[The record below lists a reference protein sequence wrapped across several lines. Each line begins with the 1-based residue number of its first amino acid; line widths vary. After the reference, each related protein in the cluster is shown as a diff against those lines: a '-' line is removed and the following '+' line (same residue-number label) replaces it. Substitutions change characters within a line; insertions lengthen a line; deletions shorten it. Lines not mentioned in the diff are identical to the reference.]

1 MKRNLLIRNV
11 NKISCTSCLEKTCT
25 NGHFKKI
32 SSSLSISIG
41 VTLKGAER
49 YVVMTGHNA
58 MSHLLSDIQI
68 RAGMVG
74 QFGDEVV
81 ANFKGECF

>member
-1 MKRNLLIRNV
+1 MSSAAGLNIL
-11 NKISCTSCLEKTCT
+11 KT
-25 NGHFKKI
+25 I
-32 SSSLSISIG
+32 YSLLSIFIG
-41 VTLKGAER
+41 LTLKGAER

-81 ANFKGECF
+81 AIFKGECF